1 MAKSKKPRVRIQKY
15 INYVKEAFFWPV
27 HLVGL
32 TILTAITVIG
42 AAAAPTELAS
52 LATIMLGGG
61 LELLFLGFISNNP
74 RFVRAINAKYQGD
87 IDAFY
92 KTKSMVEYYNALS
105 HTSQSRF
112 DKLRDR
118 VKDVRDNYKKLSM
131 TPSSTMVDSFIKKL
145 NAIETSYVRLL
156 YFKDKFPSL
165 ANEDGKQKTVS
176 EIDKLN
182 QELKSAKGRLKEIK
196 EKRMRLLRLRMD
208 NYTKVKENRD
218 VIEEQLQTIEEM
230 VEYIKDQPMT
240 LRNTEREDIMIDNLL
255 FETEQTQVTLEEI
268 ESLMRSEFYP
278 GTTAGD
284 LTADDIRDFEEGL
297 KN

>member
-255 FETEQTQVTLEEI
+255 F
-268 ESLMRSEFYP
+268 F
-278 GTTAGD
+278 
-284 LTADDIRDFEEGL
+284 FF
-297 KN
+297 